1 MNLSNWVFERF
12 GREHYSPGLERMR
25 FALGESLHQL
35 NQIKIVTIVGTNG
48 KGETTLRLARK
59 LQEKRF
65 AAWTSPHVKCLT
77 ERFRN
82 HEGLISHSD
91 LKALLEKTYQEVVEK
106 KFQLSFYEFL
116 FLVFCRWV
124 EQQDLDYLLLEVGL
138 GGEFDAV
145 NVLDANLVLLP
156 SISRDHQEFLGNRY
170 DGILKE
176 KLGVLRAGSTLISFL
191 DLNYLNERIEEKV
204 FSIGV
209 KWLNFSKFTSDF
221 NFSQKNQF
229 LAHVGADFLLGKL
242 DPVNPTQN
250 LIFDESKVENRGEV
264 VCRGEADFHL
274 FGSHNVDGM
283 RKLIQFLHSGIYTS
297 NKLEFNTTI
306 ISFSARS
313 KKDLETM
320 MKMLKG
326 RSALGKVIVTHFS
339 HPKACEMVLL
349 RELSLQEGLEFV
361 EDINA
366 YISSILSGRVLVA
379 GSYYF
384 LSHIKSLLGQ

>member
-25 FALGESLHQL
+25 FALGESLYQL
-35 NQIKIVTIVGTNG
+35 NQIKIITIAGTNG
-48 KGETTLRLARK
+48 KGETTLRLAQK
-59 LQEKRF
+59 LKEKRF

-82 HEGLISHSD
+82 HEGLIPHSD
-91 LKALLEKTYQEVVEK
+91 LKALLEKTYQEVLEK

-124 EQQDLDYLLLEVGL
+124 EQQRLDYLLLEVGL

-145 NVLDANLVLLP
+145 NVLDADLVLLP

-176 KLGVLRAGSTLISFL
+176 KLGVLRPDSTLISFL
-191 DLNYLNERIEEKV
+191 DLNYLNERVEKKV
-204 FSIGV
+204 SSIGAR
-209 KWLNFSKFTSDF
+209 WLNLAKFTTDF

-229 LAHVGADFLLGKL
+229 LAHVSANLLLGEL
-242 DPVNPTQN
+242 DPVNPAQN
-250 LIFDESKVENRGEV
+250 LSFDESNVENRGEV
-264 VCRGEADFHL
+264 VSRGADFYL
-274 FGSHNVDGM
+274 FGSHNVDGI

-313 KKDLETM
+313 KKDLEAM

-361 EDINA
+361 EDINT
-366 YISSILSGRVLVA
+366 YISSILSGRILVA

-384 LSHIKSLLGQ
+384 LAHIKSLLGE